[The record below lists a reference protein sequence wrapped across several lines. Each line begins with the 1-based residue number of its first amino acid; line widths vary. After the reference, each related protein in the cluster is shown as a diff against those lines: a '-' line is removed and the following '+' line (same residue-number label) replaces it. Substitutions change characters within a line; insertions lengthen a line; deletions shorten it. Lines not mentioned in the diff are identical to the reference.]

1 MRFHSRQAVDTWMC
15 TRIYL
20 SIYLYIIPYLYLCVI
35 GNVLGMYVYMY
46 MYVCVSMYVYVSL
59 RVNTS
64 FLSLWK
70 CTISGVCVYTLYFH
84 FGRVQQFHSTS
95 ASTLIERSVTSFYFC
110 HRDDRLSRSRYFIY
124 SDRENREWDGLGQ
137 LAASSN
143 GELSLNA

>member
-20 SIYLYIIPYLYLCVI
+20 SIYLPIYIYNSIFIFMRI
-35 GNVLGMYVYMY
+35 GNVLCMH
-46 MYVCVSMYVYVSL
+46 VCVSTYVYVSL
-59 RVNTS
+59 RASTS

-70 CTISGVCVYTLYFH
+70 CTIRVYVCILYFH
-84 FGRVQQFHSTS
+84 FGRVHQFHSTS
-95 ASTLIERSVTSFYFC
+95 ASTLNERRVTSFYFC

-143 GELSLNA
+143 EELSLNA